1 MKSDIKTK
9 INITFISF
17 IYVLVTHTT
26 KKTLQEVLNKIYLG
40 FLIIKL
46 YYKGLLDRSQ
56 TYSQN
61 GYRRI
66 IFQMF

>member
-9 INITFISF
+9 INIIFISF

-26 KKTLQEVLNKIYLG
+26 KKTSQEVLNKIYLG

-56 TYSQN
+56 T
-61 GYRRI
+61 
-66 IFQMF
+66 